1 VKGIEPSSPVWKTGA
16 LPLSYTRGAGEGYPS
31 APDGPTGP
39 LASRAT
45 DVDDQARGG
54 TVSII
59 EQRLRIVPQF
69 RPDEY
74 PQVTNILAG
83 KLDRRLSRFGAD
95 KVELELS
102 VKDRDT
108 DSQRVVLECWITGQ
122 PRFVATSTERSIE
135 AGVAEVRDD
144 LFRQV
149 DRHVTRKETNRR
161 R

>member
-1 VKGIEPSSPVWKTGA
+1 
-16 LPLSYTRGAGEGYPS
+16 
-31 APDGPTGP
+31 
-39 LASRAT
+39 
-45 DVDDQARGG
+45 
-54 TVSII
+54 VSII

-102 VKDRDT
+102 VKDRET

-144 LFRQV
+144 LFRQI
-149 DRHVTRKETNRR
+149 DRHVTRRETNRR

>member
-1 VKGIEPSSPVWKTGA
+1 
-16 LPLSYTRGAGEGYPS
+16 
-31 APDGPTGP
+31 
-39 LASRAT
+39 
-45 DVDDQARGG
+45 
-54 TVSII
+54 VSII

-74 PQVTNILAG
+74 PQVTSILAG

-122 PRFVATSTERSIE
+122 PRFVATSIERSLE

-144 LFRQV
+144 LFRQI
-149 DRHVTRKETNRR
+149 DRHVTRKESNRR

>member
-1 VKGIEPSSPVWKTGA
+1 
-16 LPLSYTRGAGEGYPS
+16 LSYTRGAGEGYRAARRAPTDGYRWRPS
-31 APDGPTGP
+31 TAP
-39 LASRAT
+39 T
-45 DVDDQARGG
+45 DPKES

-59 EQRLRIVPQF
+59 EERLRIVPQF

-74 PQVTNILAG
+74 AQVTEILAG
-83 KLDRRLSRFGAD
+83 KLDRRLSRFGPEQ
-95 KVELELS
+95 VELELS
-102 VKDRDT
+102 VKERDT

-144 LFRQV
+144 LFRQI
-149 DRHVTRKETNRR
+149 DKHVTRKETNRR

>member
-1 VKGIEPSSPVWKTGA
+1 
-16 LPLSYTRGAGEGYPS
+16 
-31 APDGPTGP
+31 
-39 LASRAT
+39 
-45 DVDDQARGG
+45 
-54 TVSII
+54 VSII

-74 PQVTNILAG
+74 EQVTAILAG
-83 KLDRRLSRFGAD
+83 KLDRRLSRWD
-95 KVELELS
+95 PEQVELELS

-122 PRFVATSTERSIE
+122 TRLVATSTERVLE

-144 LFRQV
+144 LFRQI
-149 DRHVTRKETNRR
+149 DKQVTRRETSRR